1 MEESKIIII
10 PLRDYMSLVQQAEQ
24 RNAIVRYAKMYRESD
39 DAIWSDDILA
49 IAGVPASPKMDE
61 EED

>member
-1 MEESKIIII
+1 MEEKQIMISMH
-10 PLRDYMSLVQQAEQ
+10 DFMFLVQQAEQ

-49 IAGVPASPKMDE
+49 IAGVSTSPKMGE